1 MTTPEDAIR
10 ARRRLT
16 NKLIAAHEA
25 GRLRPFLDPQIKV
38 IVGDGALV
46 TGADAVVAAFEV
58 QFRDPAFVAY
68 VRTSDRIELDQ
79 GGQRAAETGR
89 WVGTWRQARM
99 AGAYMATW
107 RKVTGQWLIEAEM
120 FVTLEDSPEP
130 TGASV

>member
-25 GRLRPFLDPQIKV
+25 GRLRPFLDPQVKV
-38 IVGDGALV
+38 IAGDGALI
-46 TGADAVVAAFEV
+46 TGAEAVIAAFEA
-58 QFRDPAFVAY
+58 QFSDPAFVTY
-68 VRTSDRIELDQ
+68 VRTPETIELDQ
-79 GGQRAAETGR
+79 GGLRAAETGR

-107 RKVTGQWLIEAEM
+107 RTVTGQWLIEAEM
-120 FVTLEDSPEP
+120 FVTLEGGP
-130 TGASV
+130 TMG

>member
-25 GRLRPFLDPQIKV
+25 GRLRPFLDPQVKV
-38 IVGDGALV
+38 IAGDGALI
-46 TGADAVVAAFEV
+46 TGAEAVIAAFEA
-58 QFRDPAFVAY
+58 QFSDPAFVAY
-68 VRTSDRIELDQ
+68 VRTPVTVELDQ
-79 GGQRAAETGR
+79 GGLRAAETGR

-120 FVTLEDSPEP
+120 FVTLEEGP
-130 TGASV
+130 TMG